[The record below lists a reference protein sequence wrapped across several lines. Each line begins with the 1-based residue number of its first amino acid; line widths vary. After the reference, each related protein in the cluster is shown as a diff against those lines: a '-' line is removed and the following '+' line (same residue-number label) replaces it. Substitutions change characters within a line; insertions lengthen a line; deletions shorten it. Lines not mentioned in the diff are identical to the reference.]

1 MTVYLYQ
8 NYNYT
13 DLIRTE
19 LDPHNLNDIIGNVED
34 MKQYDM
40 KYLGIFCLLLAVN
53 YCYIKIV
60 NRKKHCILP
69 IHES

>member
-1 MTVYLYQ
+1 MTAYLYQ

-13 DLIRTE
+13 EFIRSE
-19 LDPHNLNDIIGNVED
+19 LDQYNDIIGNVED
-34 MKQYDM
+34 MKQYDI